1 MTLKTESSGGR
12 YWARLRARR
21 DARDLQPRLRRAFT
35 RGMMIFLAAWA
46 WGGPQSVRA
55 QAPVAA
61 ENFTLNEVV
70 DMAARDNPQLQ
81 SLRAKWKAM
90 QERPLQ
96 QRALPNPM
104 FTYSGMDK
112 ASGGNFPDTEERRF
126 MVQQEF
132 PWFGKRGLRG
142 GIAEKDVESMRREF
156 DAMTRDV
163 IMMVKESYFD
173 LFAVQRV
180 VAITRVEED
189 VLRRIVKIAETMYA
203 TGARSQ
209 VDVLKAQ
216 TEITMLKQKLLELQA
231 QETTLKAKLNTL
243 LNRRADAALGVAA
256 TPPQTEFTETIEQ
269 LFALAVTNRPE
280 VQSAQAQIERYE
292 LEKKLMAKEYLPDY
306 KLGLEYRDFT
316 GGDNMLMFT
325 VSVDLPIWQSKY
337 RAGIREA
344 ANMLASSQAAREAAE
359 RQTALDV
366 QDTHFKFLTA
376 RRSLDLYKTELIP
389 QAEIRF
395 SASEAG
401 YRTGKVDF
409 LDLLESER
417 FLLNARVMAAMTEGT
432 VGMQAARLERAI
444 GRVSQSRST
453 SGGTDK

>member
-1 MTLKTESSGGR
+1 MTLKTESSGGH
-12 YWARLRARR
+12 YWAHLCARR
-21 DARDLQPRLRRAFT
+21 DARDLQPRRRRALT
-35 RGMMIFLAAWA
+35 RGAAIFLVALA
-46 WGGPQSVRA
+46 WGGLQSVRA
-55 QAPVAA
+55 QEQVAGT
-61 ENFTLNEVV
+61 NLTLNEVV
-70 DMAARDNPQLQ
+70 DLALRDNPQLQ
-81 SLRAKWKAM
+81 SLRTRWEAM
-90 QERPLQ
+90 RERPLQ

-142 GIAEKDVESMRREF
+142 GIAEKDAETMQREF
-156 DAMTRDV
+156 DAMTLDV

-173 LFAVQRV
+173 LYAVQRV
-180 VAITRVEED
+180 IVITRVEED
-189 VLRRIVKIAETMYA
+189 TLRRIAKIAETMYA
-203 TGARSQ
+203 TGERTQ
-209 VDVLKAQ
+209 VDVLKAR

-231 QETTLKAKLNTL
+231 QATTLQAKLNTL
-243 LNRRADAALGVAA
+243 LNRRADAALGVAG
-256 TPPQTEFTETIEQ
+256 TPPQTEFTGTIEQ

-292 LEKKLMAKEYLPDY
+292 LEKQLMAKEYLPDY
-306 KLGLEYRDFT
+306 KLGLEYRNITDS
-316 GGDNMLMFT
+316 DNMLMFT
-325 VSVDLPIWQSKY
+325 VSVDLPIWQAKY
-337 RAGIREA
+337 RAEAREA

-366 QDTHFKFLTA
+366 QDTHFKLLTA
-376 RRSLDLYKTELIP
+376 HRSLDLYKTELIP
-389 QAEIRF
+389 QSEARF

-409 LDLLESER
+409 MDLLESER
-417 FLLNARVMAAMTEGT
+417 FLLNARVMAAMAEGT
-432 VGMQAARLERAI
+432 LGMQAARLERAI
-444 GRVSQSRST
+444 GKISQSGAM

>member
-1 MTLKTESSGGR
+1 
-12 YWARLRARR
+12 
-21 DARDLQPRLRRAFT
+21 
-35 RGMMIFLAAWA
+35 
-46 WGGPQSVRA
+46 
-55 QAPVAA
+55 
-61 ENFTLNEVV
+61 EVV
-70 DMAARDNPQLQ
+70 DLALRDNPQLQ
-81 SLRAKWKAM
+81 SLRTRWEAM
-90 QERPLQ
+90 RERPAQ
-96 QRALPNPM
+96 ASTLPNPM

-112 ASGGNFPDTEERRF
+112 ASGGKFPDTEERRF

-142 GIAEKDVESMRREF
+142 GIAEKDAESMRREF
-156 DAMTRDV
+156 DALTLDV
-163 IMMVKESYFD
+163 IMGVKEGYFD
-173 LFAVQRV
+173 LYAVQRV
-180 VAITRVEED
+180 MAITREEEE
-189 VLRRIVKIAETMYA
+189 VLRRMVKIAETMYA

-231 QETTLKAKLNTL
+231 QEITLKAKLNTL
-243 LNRRADAALGVAA
+243 LNRRADAVLGVAA
-256 TPPQTEFTETIEQ
+256 TPPQTEFTGNFEQ
-269 LFALAVTNRPE
+269 LFALAITNRPE
-280 VQSAQAQIERYE
+280 VQSAQTQIERYE
-292 LEKKLMAKEYLPDY
+292 LEKQLMAKEYLPDY

-325 VSVDLPIWQSKY
+325 VSVDLPIWQAKY
-337 RAGIREA
+337 RAGVREA
-344 ANMLASSQAAREAAE
+344 ANMLASSHAAREAAE

-389 QAEIRF
+389 QAETRF

-409 LDLLESER
+409 LDMLESER

-444 GRVSQSRST
+444 GGVSHSRST